1 MSRLRLMILT
11 LGAVA
16 LVAVAGWFV
25 HERDAAAKDADT
37 KGPARLTM
45 RTGNVVKFKLG
56 AELAESYGIQAEA
69 AKSTVWQ
76 PRILVDGRV
85 IANPH
90 ATFDVRAPFAG
101 FLQPDAAIF
110 RIGAQ
115 VTARQPFGMFEARV
129 SPLEKLDLRAKSVE
143 SEARC
148 KGAEEVLRIRQ
159 ERSDRLQ
166 ILIASGSV
174 SRGEIDNAA
183 IQLSEAR
190 MQKDIALTQWEIW
203 KQALAAAGKK
213 SIIVP
218 LQSPISGEIAE
229 ISAQPGTH
237 VEAGQLLVRI
247 VDFRRILQRLDFSLA
262 NAAASPPGEVEV
274 EKPSMS
280 VLESS
285 PRWRALLRGPA
296 PAIEVGL
303 HKASYLYEFVPAN
316 NGPSPAWRPGL
327 YIQATLPDP
336 ARAAQPAVAVPAAAV
351 LVHQGRSLVYVQ
363 LSPGRYERRVVDII
377 GREGDRLYVSSGVRG
392 QELVVSKHAQVLL
405 SEEFRSDVDDD

>member
-1 MSRLRLMILT
+1 
-11 LGAVA
+11 
-16 LVAVAGWFV
+16 
-25 HERDAAAKDADT
+25 
-37 KGPARLTM
+37 M

-56 AELAESYGIQAEA
+56 AELAESYGIEAET
-69 AKSTVWQ
+69 AKSAVWQ

-90 ATFDVRAPFAG
+90 ATLEVRAPFAG
-101 FLQPDAAIF
+101 FLQPETAIF
-110 RIGAQ
+110 RIGTH
-115 VTARQPFGMFEARV
+115 VEARQSFGMFEARV

-159 ERSDRLQ
+159 DRSDRLQ
-166 ILIASGSV
+166 TLIASGSV
-174 SRGEIDNAA
+174 SHGEIDNAA

-190 MQKDIALTQWEIW
+190 TQKNIALTQWEIW

-218 LQSPISGEIAE
+218 VQSPISGDIAE
-229 ISAQPGTH
+229 VGAQPGAH

-247 VDFRRILQRLDFSLA
+247 VDFRRILLRLDFPLT
-262 NAAASPPGEVEV
+262 NAAASPPGEIGV
-274 EKPSMS
+274 EKLSTS
-280 VLESS
+280 VLETSQ
-285 PRWRALLRGPA
+285 RWRALLRGPA
-296 PAIEVGL
+296 PAVEVGL
-303 HKASYLYEFVPAN
+303 HKASYLYEFVPAE

-336 ARAAQPAVAVPAAAV
+336 ARTAQPAVAVPATAV
-351 LVHQGRSLVYVQ
+351 LLHQGRSLVYVQ
-363 LSPGRYERRVVDII
+363 LSPGRYERRVVDIV
-377 GREGDRLYVSSGVRG
+377 GRDRDLLYVSSGVRG